1 MSFFYEEDTASEVK
15 SDTSFTKGSRTDFG
29 EVNSAAYKAFVRSE
43 LFTSERNNL
52 SEEYGNIVNILQQAG
67 HAEMINPLDLSNDEM
82 DGVTLP
88 KSREQKTEDFW
99 SKVSALQTTDQN
111 LQSLLS
117 EAGLDTPDNVMN
129 TISKKAHSAWKEYSE
144 LNERATTTGKI
155 GGFVGMMGG
164 AFTDPIMQA
173 GVVAS
178 FGYSVPSTIGAA
190 ALRVAYMEAIIGG
203 VSETIIQLKAQPYRK
218 ELGFEDAGF
227 ETGLKNVAMVTGASA
242 VLSPALLGVF
252 KAFGKGID
260 TGKKLLSKTSVEDLQ
275 KINKEVGEKLNSKY
289 KDKTLNDIEI
299 PKKDNPFPDNEVGKI
314 EHKERLDT
322 AVKQVNNGD
331 EVDLPPIKN
340 EIVTDNLVP
349 PVELKP
355 GEFLDIFDVDGNV
368 INTQVVKVSKTGN
381 SVIIKLGDGSE
392 KIISLDPKSGSFQN
406 IQNPTYALRSP
417 NIPKGIISDFTNE
430 EIATIR
436 KQLLENK
443 QKLEKEGATN
453 QGVYNDTIQDLKA
466 IDFNVN
472 KTGEIETLKTE
483 INSLEEIIKKPNKV
497 KIKDFIVAE
506 ENLKIAKNKLD
517 KLTTAPEKV
526 SKVDAKNG
534 FNKNETKLA
543 EDIEGVKNFDV
554 PNEAALKNQASD
566 IERSMFDVS
575 TSSSIKSE
583 AGAGAAAKT
592 SPTEL
597 SDATQTLSK
606 GSQKTDATPVSVLA
620 NANTVPP
627 LFRGLDTSK
636 VGVKSAITNKVIYH
650 ISDDFNEI
658 YKTLSAKKNAVLKD
672 LQPIAN
678 KYNGTLKARIKDIKE
693 LNKKLKHKTN
703 PKKPEQISDYLG
715 TRISVNTIND
725 AKLVISD
732 LNKVV
737 KFLNIDDFLDDA
749 GRVVE
754 AGTEY
759 RAIHAQVL
767 TKDGFSF
774 ELQVRLNE
782 LDPLTEI
789 SHANYKKIKFPEK
802 EYSDAEFLKIIQEEK
817 TINKKLNAKYF
828 EIKDKEFTRLKSDNP
843 LDRPIPI
850 GQRLDEATG
859 EKVSITKTPRELF
872 EQQGKNETMLERLRD
887 CV

>member
-1 MSFFYEEDTASEVK
+1 MLK
-15 SDTSFTKGSRTDFG
+15 I
-29 EVNSAAYKAFVRSE
+29 
-43 LFTSERNNL
+43 RN
-52 SEEYGNIVNILQQAG
+52 
-67 HAEMINPLDLSNDEM
+67 
-82 DGVTLP
+82 
-88 KSREQKTEDFW
+88 
-99 SKVSALQTTDQN
+99 
-111 LQSLLS
+111 
-117 EAGLDTPDNVMN
+117 
-129 TISKKAHSAWKEYSE
+129 
-144 LNERATTTGKI
+144 
-155 GGFVGMMGG
+155 
-164 AFTDPIMQA
+164 
-173 GVVAS
+173 
-178 FGYSVPSTIGAA
+178 
-190 ALRVAYMEAIIGG
+190 
-203 VSETIIQLKAQPYRK
+203 
-218 ELGFEDAGF
+218 
-227 ETGLKNVAMVTGASA
+227 
-242 VLSPALLGVF
+242 
-252 KAFGKGID
+252 
-260 TGKKLLSKTSVEDLQ
+260 
-275 KINKEVGEKLNSKY
+275 KY
-289 KDKTLNDIEI
+289 
-299 PKKDNPFPDNEVGKI
+299 
-314 EHKERLDT
+314 
-322 AVKQVNNGD
+322 
-331 EVDLPPIKN
+331 
-340 EIVTDNLVP
+340 
-349 PVELKP
+349 
-355 GEFLDIFDVDGNV
+355 
-368 INTQVVKVSKTGN
+368 
-381 SVIIKLGDGSE
+381 
-392 KIISLDPKSGSFQN
+392 
-406 IQNPTYALRSP
+406 
-417 NIPKGIISDFTNE
+417 
-430 EIATIR
+430 
-436 KQLLENK
+436 
-443 QKLEKEGATN
+443 
-453 QGVYNDTIQDLKA
+453 
-466 IDFNVN
+466 
-472 KTGEIETLKTE
+472 
-483 INSLEEIIKKPNKV
+483 LEEIIEKPNKV
-497 KIKDFIVAE
+497 KIQDFIVAE

-526 SKVDAKNG
+526 SQVDAKNG

-583 AGAGAAAKT
+583 AATGAAAKT

-597 SDATQTLSK
+597 SEATQTLSK

-658 YKTLSAKKNAVLKD
+658 YKTLSTKKNDIIKD
-672 LQPIAN
+672 LQPIAI
-678 KYNGTLKARIKDIKE
+678 KYNGQLKARIKSIKE

-749 GRVVE
+749 GRVIE
-754 AGTEY
+754 SGTEY

-802 EYSDAEFLKIIQEEK
+802 EYTDAEFAKIIQEENNN
-817 TINKKLNAKYF
+817 NKKLNAKYF

>member
-1 MSFFYEEDTASEVK
+1 MSFFYEEDTATEVK

-67 HAEMINPLDLSNDEM
+67 HVEMVNPLDLSNDEM

-322 AVKQVNNGD
+322 AVKQFNNGD

-340 EIVTDNLVP
+340 EVIKDNLP
-349 PVELKP
+349 PP
-355 GEFLDIFDVDGNV
+355 
-368 INTQVVKVSKTGN
+368 
-381 SVIIKLGDGSE
+381 
-392 KIISLDPKSGSFQN
+392 
-406 IQNPTYALRSP
+406 A
-417 NIPKGIISDFTNE
+417 
-430 EIATIR
+430 
-436 KQLLENK
+436 
-443 QKLEKEGATN
+443 KLEFNDMTSSNPAIKNTYN
-453 QGVYNDTIQDLKA
+453 Q
-466 IDFNVN
+466 IDNIKNKIDVEQVA

-483 INSLEEIIKKPNKV
+483 INSLEEIIKKPNKA
-497 KIKDFIVAE
+497 KIQDFIVAE

-517 KLTTAPEKV
+517 KLTTAPEKI

-543 EDIEGVKNFDV
+543 DDIEGVKNFDV
-554 PNEAALKNQASD
+554 PNEAAFKNQASD

-620 NANTVPP
+620 KANTVPP

-658 YKTLSAKKNAVLKD
+658 YKTLSTKKNDIIKD
-672 LQPIAN
+672 LQPIAD

-872 EQQGKNETMLERLRD
+872 EQQGKNETMLERLKD

>member
-1 MSFFYEEDTASEVK
+1 MSFFYEEDTATEVK
-15 SDTSFTKGSRTDFG
+15 SNTSFSKGARTDFG

-67 HAEMINPLDLSNDEM
+67 HAEMVNPLDLSNDEM

-99 SKVSALQTTDQN
+99 SKVSSLQTTDQN

-252 KAFGKGID
+252 KAFGKSID
-260 TGKKLLSKTSVEDLQ
+260 AGKKLLSKTSVEDLQ

-299 PKKDNPFPDNEVGKI
+299 PKKDNPFPNNEVGRT
-314 EHKERLDT
+314 EHNERLDV
-322 AVKQVNNGD
+322 AVKQINNGD

-340 EIVTDNLVP
+340 EVIKDNLP
-349 PVELKP
+349 PP
-355 GEFLDIFDVDGNV
+355 
-368 INTQVVKVSKTGN
+368 
-381 SVIIKLGDGSE
+381 
-392 KIISLDPKSGSFQN
+392 
-406 IQNPTYALRSP
+406 A
-417 NIPKGIISDFTNE
+417 
-430 EIATIR
+430 
-436 KQLLENK
+436 
-443 QKLEKEGATN
+443 KLEFNDMTSSNPAIKNTYN
-453 QGVYNDTIQDLKA
+453 Q
-466 IDFNVN
+466 IDNIKN
-472 KTGEIETLKTE
+472 KIDEEQIAKTGEIETLKTE
-483 INSLEEIIKKPNKV
+483 INSLEKIIEKPNKV
-497 KIKDFIVAE
+497 KIQDFIVAE

-526 SKVDAKNG
+526 SKVDANNG

-554 PNEAALKNQASD
+554 PNEAAFKNQASD

-597 SDATQTLSK
+597 SEATQTLSK

-693 LNKKLKHKTN
+693 LNKKIKHKTH

-725 AKLVISD
+725 AKLVLSD
-732 LNKVV
+732 LNKAV
-737 KFLNIDDFLDDA
+737 KFLSIDDFLDDA
-749 GRVVE
+749 GRVIE
-754 AGTEY
+754 SGSEY

-774 ELQVRLNE
+774 ELQIRLKE

-802 EYSDAEFLKIIQEEK
+802 EYTDAQFLKIIQEEK
-817 TINKKLNAKYF
+817 TINKKLKAKYF

>member
-299 PKKDNPFPDNEVGKI
+299 PKKDNPFPDNEVGRI
-314 EHKERLDT
+314 EHNERLDV
-322 AVKQVNNGD
+322 AVKQFNNGD

-340 EIVTDNLVP
+340 EVIKDNLP
-349 PVELKP
+349 PP
-355 GEFLDIFDVDGNV
+355 
-368 INTQVVKVSKTGN
+368 
-381 SVIIKLGDGSE
+381 
-392 KIISLDPKSGSFQN
+392 
-406 IQNPTYALRSP
+406 A
-417 NIPKGIISDFTNE
+417 
-430 EIATIR
+430 
-436 KQLLENK
+436 
-443 QKLEKEGATN
+443 KLEFNDMTSSNPAIKNTYN
-453 QGVYNDTIQDLKA
+453 Q
-466 IDFNVN
+466 IDNIKNKIDVEQVA

-483 INSLEEIIKKPNKV
+483 INSLEEIIKKPNKA
-497 KIKDFIVAE
+497 KIQDFIVAE

-517 KLTTAPEKV
+517 KLTTAPEKI

-554 PNEAALKNQASD
+554 PNEAAFKNQASD

-620 NANTVPP
+620 KANTVPP

-658 YKTLSAKKNAVLKD
+658 YKTLSTKKNDIIKD
-672 LQPIAN
+672 LQPIAD

-887 CV
+887 CVWVVLKNVLLMVSKKV

>member
-1 MSFFYEEDTASEVK
+1 MSFFYDEDTALQVK
-15 SDTSFTKGSRTDFG
+15 SDTSFTKGSRTG
-29 EVNSAAYKAFVRSE
+29 LIENTGAAFKAFVKSE
-43 LFTSERNNL
+43 LFNSERNNL
-52 SEEYGNIVNILQQAG
+52 SEEYGNIVNILQKAG
-67 HAEMINPLDLSNDEM
+67 HADMVNPLDITTQPLSA
-82 DGVTLP
+82 TF
-88 KSREQKTEDFW
+88 KSREQRTEDFW
-99 SKVSALQTTDQN
+99 SKVSTLQTTDTN

-144 LNERATTTGKI
+144 INERATTTGKI
-155 GGFVGMMGG
+155 GGFAGMMGG

-227 ETGLKNVAMVTGASA
+227 ETGLKNVLMVAGASA
-242 VLSPALLGVF
+242 VLSPALMGVF

-260 TGKKLLSKTSVEDLQ
+260 TGKKLLSKTSVEDLK

-289 KDKTLNDIEI
+289 KDKVLNDIEI
-299 PKKDNPFPDNEVGKI
+299 PKKDNPFPDNEVGRI
-314 EHKERLDT
+314 EHNERLDT
-322 AVKQVNNGD
+322 AVKQINNGD

-340 EIVTDNLVP
+340 EIIKENLPPAAKLEFNDMTSSNPTIKNTYNQIDNIKNKIKLPDKAVDNTILP
-349 PVELKP
+349 RELKGAKP
-355 GEFLDIFDVDGNV
+355 KYNYGNRSIELEFDNDIANALYIVGGKGKSASHEAYISFLKKAGVKDIPKKSQAIRDTIRLQAKNGSD
-368 INTQVVKVSKTGN
+368 IVKVSA
-381 SVIIKLGDGSE
+381 E
-392 KIISLDPKSGSFQN
+392 
-406 IQNPTYALRSP
+406 
-417 NIPKGIISDFTNE
+417 IPKKINE
-430 EIATIR
+430 T
-436 KQLLENK
+436 
-443 QKLEKEGATN
+443 T
-453 QGVYNDTIQDLKA
+453 
-466 IDFNVN
+466 
-472 KTGEIETLKTE
+472 
-483 INSLEEIIKKPNKV
+483 KV
-497 KIKDFIVAE
+497 STD
-506 ENLKIAKNKLD
+506 
-517 KLTTAPEKV
+517 APEKI
-526 SKVDAKNG
+526 SQIDAKNG

-583 AGAGAAAKT
+583 AATGAAAKT

-636 VGVKSAITNKVIYH
+636 VGVKSAITNDVIYH

-658 YKTLSAKKNAVLKD
+658 YKTLSAKKNAVLKE
-672 LQPIAN
+672 LQPITI
-678 KYNGTLKARIKDIKE
+678 KYNGKLKARIKSIKE
-693 LNKKLKHKTN
+693 LNKKLKHKTK
-703 PKKPEQISDYLG
+703 PKKPEHISDYLG
-715 TRISVNTIND
+715 TRINVRTIHEAQMVLND
-725 AKLVISD
+725 LS
-732 LNKVV
+732 KVV
-737 KFLNIDDFLDDA
+737 KFLSVDDFLNDA
-749 GRVVE
+749 GRVAE

-774 ELQVRLNE
+774 ELQIRLNE
-782 LDPLTEI
+782 LENLTDK
-789 SHANYKKIKFPEK
+789 SHAGYKKIKFPEK
-802 EYSDAEFLKIIQEEK
+802 EYTDAEFRKIVSDQSLVE
-817 TINKKLNAKYF
+817 KKLKAKYF

-843 LDRPIPI
+843 LDRQIPI
-850 GQRLDEATG
+850 SQRFDEATG
-859 EKVSITKTPRELF
+859 EIVTINKTARELF
-872 EQQGKNETMLERLRD
+872 EQQSKNETMLNRLKD

>member
-1 MSFFYEEDTASEVK
+1 MSFFYEEDTATEVK

-67 HAEMINPLDLSNDEM
+67 HVEMVNPLDLSNDEM

-322 AVKQVNNGD
+322 AVKQFNNGD

-340 EIVTDNLVP
+340 EVIKDNLP
-349 PVELKP
+349 PP
-355 GEFLDIFDVDGNV
+355 
-368 INTQVVKVSKTGN
+368 
-381 SVIIKLGDGSE
+381 
-392 KIISLDPKSGSFQN
+392 
-406 IQNPTYALRSP
+406 A
-417 NIPKGIISDFTNE
+417 
-430 EIATIR
+430 
-436 KQLLENK
+436 
-443 QKLEKEGATN
+443 KLEFNDMTSSNPAIKNTYN
-453 QGVYNDTIQDLKA
+453 Q
-466 IDFNVN
+466 IDNIKNKIDVEQVA

-483 INSLEEIIKKPNKV
+483 INSLEEIIKKPNKA
-497 KIKDFIVAE
+497 KIQDFIVAE
-506 ENLKIAKNKLD
+506 ENLKIEKNKLD
-517 KLTTAPEKV
+517 KLTTAPEKI

-543 EDIEGVKNFDV
+543 DDIEGVKNFDV
-554 PNEAALKNQASD
+554 PNEAAFKNQASD

-620 NANTVPP
+620 KANTVPP

-658 YKTLSAKKNAVLKD
+658 YKTLSTKKNDIIKD
-672 LQPIAN
+672 LQPIAI
-678 KYNGTLKARIKDIKE
+678 KYNGQLKARIKSIKE

-872 EQQGKNETMLERLRD
+872 EQQGKNETMLERLKD

>member
-1 MSFFYEEDTASEVK
+1 MSFFYDEDTALQVK

-52 SEEYGNIVNILQQAG
+52 SEEYGNIVNILQKAG
-67 HAEMINPLDLSNDEM
+67 HADMVNPLDQQFNPFTMENIDPND
-82 DGVTLP
+82 P
-88 KSREQKTEDFW
+88 SFAKTKDQLQADFW
-99 SKVSALQTTDQN
+99 SKVSTLQTTDQN
-111 LQSLLS
+111 LKSLLS

-178 FGYSVPSTIGAA
+178 FGYSVPQTIGAA

-227 ETGLKNVAMVTGASA
+227 ETGLKNVLMVAGASA
-242 VLSPALLGVF
+242 VLSPALMGVF

-260 TGKKLLSKTSVEDLQ
+260 TGKKLLSKTSVEDLK

-289 KDKTLNDIEI
+289 KDKVLNDIEI
-299 PKKDNPFPDNEVGKI
+299 PKKDNPFPDNEVGRI
-314 EHKERLDT
+314 EHNERLDT
-322 AVKQVNNGD
+322 AVKQINNGD

-340 EIVTDNLVP
+340 EIIKENLPPAAKLEFNDMTSSNPTIKNTYNQIDNIKNKIKLPDKAVDNTILP
-349 PVELKP
+349 RELKGAKP
-355 GEFLDIFDVDGNV
+355 KYNYGNRSIELEFDNDIANALYIVGGKGKSASHEAYISFLKKAGVKDIPKKSQAIRDTIRLQAKNGSD
-368 INTQVVKVSKTGN
+368 IVKVSA
-381 SVIIKLGDGSE
+381 E
-392 KIISLDPKSGSFQN
+392 
-406 IQNPTYALRSP
+406 
-417 NIPKGIISDFTNE
+417 IPKKINE
-430 EIATIR
+430 T
-436 KQLLENK
+436 
-443 QKLEKEGATN
+443 T
-453 QGVYNDTIQDLKA
+453 
-466 IDFNVN
+466 
-472 KTGEIETLKTE
+472 
-483 INSLEEIIKKPNKV
+483 KV
-497 KIKDFIVAE
+497 STD
-506 ENLKIAKNKLD
+506 
-517 KLTTAPEKV
+517 APEKI
-526 SKVDAKNG
+526 SQIDAKNG

-583 AGAGAAAKT
+583 AATGAAAKT

-636 VGVKSAITNKVIYH
+636 VGVKSAITNDVIYH

-658 YKTLSAKKNAVLKD
+658 YKTLSAKKNAVLKE
-672 LQPIAN
+672 LQPITI
-678 KYNGTLKARIKDIKE
+678 KYNGKLKARIKSIKE
-693 LNKKLKHKTN
+693 LNKKLKHKTK
-703 PKKPEQISDYLG
+703 PKKPEHISDYLG
-715 TRISVNTIND
+715 TRINVRTIHEAQMVLND
-725 AKLVISD
+725 LS
-732 LNKVV
+732 KVV
-737 KFLNIDDFLDDA
+737 KFLSVDDFLNDA
-749 GRVVE
+749 GRVAE

-774 ELQVRLNE
+774 ELQIRLNE
-782 LDPLTEI
+782 LENLTDK
-789 SHANYKKIKFPEK
+789 SHAGYKKIKFPEK
-802 EYSDAEFLKIIQEEK
+802 EYTDAEFRKIVSDQSLVE
-817 TINKKLNAKYF
+817 KKLKAKYF

-843 LDRPIPI
+843 LDRQIPI
-850 GQRLDEATG
+850 SQRFDEATG
-859 EKVSITKTPRELF
+859 EIVTINKTARELF
-872 EQQGKNETMLERLRD
+872 EQQSKNETMLNRLKD

>member
-1 MSFFYEEDTASEVK
+1 MSFFYEEDTATEVK
-15 SDTSFTKGSRTDFG
+15 SDTSFTKGSRTG
-29 EVNSAAYKAFVRSE
+29 LIENTGAAFKAFVKSE
-43 LFTSERNNL
+43 LFNSERNNL
-52 SEEYGNIVNILQQAG
+52 SEEYGNIVNILQKAG
-67 HAEMINPLDLSNDEM
+67 HADMVNPLDITTQPLSA
-82 DGVTLP
+82 TF
-88 KSREQKTEDFW
+88 KSREQRTEDFW
-99 SKVSALQTTDQN
+99 SKVSTLQTTDTN

-144 LNERATTTGKI
+144 INERATTTGKI
-155 GGFVGMMGG
+155 GGFAGMMGG

-299 PKKDNPFPDNEVGKI
+299 PKKDNPFPDNEVGRI
-314 EHKERLDT
+314 EHNERLDV
-322 AVKQVNNGD
+322 AVKQINNGD

-340 EIVTDNLVP
+340 EVIKDNLP
-349 PVELKP
+349 PP
-355 GEFLDIFDVDGNV
+355 
-368 INTQVVKVSKTGN
+368 
-381 SVIIKLGDGSE
+381 
-392 KIISLDPKSGSFQN
+392 
-406 IQNPTYALRSP
+406 A
-417 NIPKGIISDFTNE
+417 
-430 EIATIR
+430 
-436 KQLLENK
+436 
-443 QKLEKEGATN
+443 KLEFNDMTSSNPAIKNTYN
-453 QGVYNDTIQDLKA
+453 Q
-466 IDFNVN
+466 IDNIKNKIDVEQVA
-472 KTGEIETLKTE
+472 KTGEIKTLKTE
-483 INSLEEIIKKPNKV
+483 INRLEKIIEKPNKV
-497 KIKDFIVAE
+497 KIQDFIVAE

-517 KLTTAPEKV
+517 KLTTAPEKI

-592 SPTEL
+592 SPIEL
-597 SDATQTLSK
+597 SDATQVLPK

-620 NANTVPP
+620 KANTVPP

-658 YKTLSAKKNAVLKD
+658 YKTLSTKKNDIIKD
-672 LQPIAN
+672 LQPIAI
-678 KYNGTLKARIKDIKE
+678 KYNGQLKARIKSIKE

-887 CV
+887 CVWVVLKNVLSMVLKKV

>member
-252 KAFGKGID
+252 KAFGKSID
-260 TGKKLLSKTSVEDLQ
+260 AGKKLLSKTSVEDLQ

-299 PKKDNPFPDNEVGKI
+299 PKKDNPFPDNEVGRI
-314 EHKERLDT
+314 EHNERLDT
-322 AVKQVNNGD
+322 AVKQFNNGD
-331 EVDLPPIKN
+331 EIDLPPIRN
-340 EIVTDNLVP
+340 EIVKDNLVP

-453 QGVYNDTIQDLKA
+453 QVVYNDTIQDLKA

-472 KTGEIETLKTE
+472 K
-483 INSLEEIIKKPNKV
+483 
-497 KIKDFIVAE
+497 A
-506 ENLKIAKNKLD
+506 
-517 KLTTAPEKV
+517 TTATNSPNVNK
-526 SKVDAKNG
+526 AG

-554 PNEAALKNQASD
+554 PNEATLKNQASD

-597 SDATQTLSK
+597 SEATQTLSK

-658 YKTLSAKKNAVLKD
+658 YKTLSTKKNDIIKD
-672 LQPIAN
+672 LQPIAI
-678 KYNGTLKARIKDIKE
+678 KYNGQLKARIKSIKE

-759 RAIHAQVL
+759 RAIHAQLL

-802 EYSDAEFLKIIQEEK
+802 EYTDAQFLKIIQEEK
-817 TINKKLNAKYF
+817 TINKKLKAKYF

>member
-1 MSFFYEEDTASEVK
+1 MSFFYEEDTATEVK
-15 SDTSFTKGSRTDFG
+15 SDTNFTKGARTDFG
-29 EVNSAAYKAFVRSE
+29 EVNSAAYKAFVKSE

-67 HAEMINPLDLSNDEM
+67 HADMVNPLDQQFNPFTMENIDPND
-82 DGVTLP
+82 P
-88 KSREQKTEDFW
+88 SFAKTKDQLQADFW
-99 SKVSALQTTDQN
+99 SKVSTLQTTDQN
-111 LQSLLS
+111 LKSLLS

-227 ETGLKNVAMVTGASA
+227 ETGLKNVLMVAGASA
-242 VLSPALLGVF
+242 VLSPALMGVF

-289 KDKTLNDIEI
+289 KDKVLNDIEI
-299 PKKDNPFPDNEVGKI
+299 PKKDNPFPDNEVGRI
-314 EHKERLDT
+314 EHNERLDT
-322 AVKQVNNGD
+322 AVKQINNGD

-340 EIVTDNLVP
+340 EIIKENLP
-349 PVELKP
+349 P
-355 GEFLDIFDVDGNV
+355 
-368 INTQVVKVSKTGN
+368 
-381 SVIIKLGDGSE
+381 
-392 KIISLDPKSGSFQN
+392 
-406 IQNPTYALRSP
+406 A
-417 NIPKGIISDFTNE
+417 
-430 EIATIR
+430 A
-436 KQLLENK
+436 
-443 QKLEKEGATN
+443 KLEFNDMTSSNPAIKNTYN
-453 QGVYNDTIQDLKA
+453 Q
-466 IDFNVN
+466 IDNIKNKIDVEQVA

-483 INSLEEIIKKPNKV
+483 INSLEEIIKKPNKA
-497 KIKDFIVAE
+497 KIQDFIVAE

-517 KLTTAPEKV
+517 KLTTAPEKI

-554 PNEAALKNQASD
+554 PNEAAFKNQASD

-620 NANTVPP
+620 KANTVPP

-658 YKTLSAKKNAVLKD
+658 YKTLSTKKNDIIKD
-672 LQPIAN
+672 LQPIAI
-678 KYNGTLKARIKDIKE
+678 KYNGQLKARIKSIKE

>member
-1 MSFFYEEDTASEVK
+1 MSFFYDEDTALQVK

-52 SEEYGNIVNILQQAG
+52 SEEYGNIVNILQKAG
-67 HAEMINPLDLSNDEM
+67 HADMVNPLDQQFNPFTMENIDPND
-82 DGVTLP
+82 P
-88 KSREQKTEDFW
+88 SFAKTKDQLQADFW
-99 SKVSALQTTDQN
+99 SKVSTLQTTDQN
-111 LQSLLS
+111 LKSLLS

-178 FGYSVPSTIGAA
+178 FGYSVPQTIGAA

-227 ETGLKNVAMVTGASA
+227 ETGLKNVLMVAGASA
-242 VLSPALLGVF
+242 VLSPALMGVF

-260 TGKKLLSKTSVEDLQ
+260 TGKKLLSKTSVEDLK

-289 KDKTLNDIEI
+289 KDKVLNDIEI
-299 PKKDNPFPDNEVGKI
+299 PKKDNPFPDNEVGRI
-314 EHKERLDT
+314 EHNERLDT
-322 AVKQVNNGD
+322 AVKQFNNGD

-340 EIVTDNLVP
+340 EVIKDNLP
-349 PVELKP
+349 PP
-355 GEFLDIFDVDGNV
+355 
-368 INTQVVKVSKTGN
+368 
-381 SVIIKLGDGSE
+381 
-392 KIISLDPKSGSFQN
+392 
-406 IQNPTYALRSP
+406 A
-417 NIPKGIISDFTNE
+417 
-430 EIATIR
+430 
-436 KQLLENK
+436 
-443 QKLEKEGATN
+443 KLEFNDMTSSNPAIKNTYN
-453 QGVYNDTIQDLKA
+453 Q
-466 IDFNVN
+466 IDNIKNKIDVEQVA

-483 INSLEEIIKKPNKV
+483 INSLEEIIKKPNKA
-497 KIKDFIVAE
+497 KIQDFIVAE

-517 KLTTAPEKV
+517 KLTTAPEKI

-620 NANTVPP
+620 KANTVPP

-658 YKTLSAKKNAVLKD
+658 YKTLSTKKNDIIKD
-672 LQPIAN
+672 LQPIAD

-774 ELQVRLNE
+774 ELQIRLNE
-782 LDPLTEI
+782 LENLTDK
-789 SHANYKKIKFPEK
+789 SHAGYKKIKFPEK
-802 EYSDAEFLKIIQEEK
+802 EYTDAEFRKIVSDQSLVE
-817 TINKKLNAKYF
+817 KKLKAKYF

-843 LDRPIPI
+843 LDRQIPI
-850 GQRLDEATG
+850 SQRFDEATG
-859 EKVSITKTPRELF
+859 EIVTINKTARELF
-872 EQQGKNETMLERLRD
+872 EQQSKNETMLNRLKD
-887 CV
+887 CVWVVLNNVLLMVLKKV

>member
-1 MSFFYEEDTASEVK
+1 MSFFYDEDTALQVK

-67 HAEMINPLDLSNDEM
+67 HADMVNPLDQQFNPFTMENIDPND
-82 DGVTLP
+82 P
-88 KSREQKTEDFW
+88 SFAKTKDQLQADFW
-99 SKVSALQTTDQN
+99 SKVSTLQTTDQN
-111 LQSLLS
+111 LKSLLS

-178 FGYSVPSTIGAA
+178 FGYSVPQTIGAA

-227 ETGLKNVAMVTGASA
+227 ETGLKNVLMVAGASA
-242 VLSPALLGVF
+242 VLSPALMGVF

-260 TGKKLLSKTSVEDLQ
+260 TGKKLLSKTSVEDLK

-289 KDKTLNDIEI
+289 KDKVLNDIEI
-299 PKKDNPFPDNEVGKI
+299 PKKDNPFPDNEVGRI
-314 EHKERLDT
+314 EHNERLDT
-322 AVKQVNNGD
+322 AVKQFNNGD

-340 EIVTDNLVP
+340 EVIKDNLP
-349 PVELKP
+349 PP
-355 GEFLDIFDVDGNV
+355 
-368 INTQVVKVSKTGN
+368 
-381 SVIIKLGDGSE
+381 
-392 KIISLDPKSGSFQN
+392 
-406 IQNPTYALRSP
+406 A
-417 NIPKGIISDFTNE
+417 
-430 EIATIR
+430 
-436 KQLLENK
+436 
-443 QKLEKEGATN
+443 KLEFNDMTSSNPAIKNTYN
-453 QGVYNDTIQDLKA
+453 Q
-466 IDFNVN
+466 IDNIKNKIDVEQVA

-483 INSLEEIIKKPNKV
+483 INSLEEIIKKPNKA
-497 KIKDFIVAE
+497 KIQDFIVAE

-517 KLTTAPEKV
+517 KLTTAPEKI

-620 NANTVPP
+620 KANTVPP

-658 YKTLSAKKNAVLKD
+658 YKTLSTKKNDIIKD
-672 LQPIAN
+672 LQPIAI
-678 KYNGTLKARIKDIKE
+678 KYNGQLKARIKSIKE

-774 ELQVRLNE
+774 ELQIRLNE
-782 LDPLTEI
+782 LENLTDK
-789 SHANYKKIKFPEK
+789 SHAGYKKIKFPEK
-802 EYSDAEFLKIIQEEK
+802 EYTDAEFRKIVSDQSLVE
-817 TINKKLNAKYF
+817 KKLKAKYF

-843 LDRPIPI
+843 LDRQIPI
-850 GQRLDEATG
+850 SQRFDEATG
-859 EKVSITKTPRELF
+859 EIVTINKTARELF
-872 EQQGKNETMLERLRD
+872 EQQSKNETMLNRLKD